1 MTGKGMITVLAGVLL
16 AGSAAQAADLAPETP
31 YVESL
36 PDTSRD
42 HWVAVGDLNPLGN
55 ADTRVMLYDADTGKM
70 LGMMSTG
77 YWGSLSFFP
86 KDSKNGGKK
95 NIVTLETYFERGT
108 RGQRRDYAVIYDGI
122 TLLPIHEI
130 GIAPRRMTG
139 FTQTQMGGLS
149 DDGQFLAVTN
159 FTPAQSVSIVNLA
172 GASFADEVPT
182 AGCGQIY
189 PAGNR
194 RFALLCGDG
203 AMRMLTIDDAGAV
216 RGQTDSEPFFDPFT
230 DPVLVQAARK
240 GNDWFFVSMDGYIHD
255 VDVSGDTVKL
265 KEKWSL
271 LSDDERED
279 GWRTGG
285 IQALAIHEA
294 DNKLYA
300 LMRQGGRETYEEPCD
315 VVWVFDL
322 ATHKRVATID
332 LVNTTLAINVSPD
345 AKPILTGASFKTVLP
360 YWSLA
365 LVSILGAKFEEL
377 DVVKPALDV
386 YDATSGAH
394 LRTVDHAANFA
405 TSLTQP

>member
-1 MTGKGMITVLAGVLL
+1 MRQKGMVAALAVVLL
-16 AGSAAQAADLAPETP
+16 TGPAAKAAELAPETP
-31 YVESL
+31 YVETL
-36 PDTSRD
+36 PEGSRD

-55 ADTRVMLYDADTGKM
+55 VDTRVVLYDADSGKM
-70 LGMMSTG
+70 LGMLSTG

-86 KDSKNGGKK
+86 RTNN

-108 RGQRRDYAVIYDGI
+108 RGQRRDYAVVYDGT
-122 TLLPIHEI
+122 TLLPLHEI

-139 FTQTQMGGLS
+139 FTQTQVGGLS

-159 FTPAQSVSIVNLA
+159 FTPAQSVTIVNLA
-172 GASFADEVPT
+172 RARFADEEPT

-194 RFALLCGDG
+194 RFGLLCGDG
-203 AMRMLTIDDAGAV
+203 SMRLLTINDDGAV
-216 RGQTDSEPFFDPFT
+216 KVHADGEPFFDPFT

-255 VDVSGDTVKL
+255 VDVSGETAKL

-300 LMRQGGRETYEEPCD
+300 LMRQGGRETYEQPGD

-322 ATHKRVATID
+322 ATHKRIGTID
-332 LVNTTLAINVSPD
+332 LVNTTMAINVSRD
-345 AKPILTGASFKTVLP
+345 AKPILTAASLKTVLP

-365 LVSILGAKFEEL
+365 LVSILGATFEEL
-377 DVVKPALDV
+377 DIVKPALDV

-405 TSLTQP
+405 TSLAQP

>member
-1 MTGKGMITVLAGVLL
+1 MGDGMTGKGMIAVLTGLL
-16 AGSAAQAADLAPETP
+16 AAGPALAADLAPETP
-31 YVESL
+31 YVETL
-36 PDTSRD
+36 PEGPRD
-42 HWVAVGDLNPLGN
+42 HWVAIGDLNPLGN
-55 ADTRVMLYDADTGKM
+55 VDTRVVLYDADAGKM
-70 LGMMSTG
+70 LGMLSTG

-86 KDSKNGGKK
+86 KATN
-95 NIVTLETYFERGT
+95 NIVTLESYFEKGT
-108 RGQRRDYAVIYDGI
+108 RGKRDDYAVIYDG
-122 TLLPIHEI
+122 TSLLPLHEI
-130 GIAPRRMTG
+130 TIPPRRMTG

-149 DDGQFLAVTN
+149 DDGRFLAVTN
-159 FTPAQSVSIVNLA
+159 FTPAQSVSIVDLTKA
-172 GASFADEVPT
+172 RFAEEVPT

-189 PAGNR
+189 PAGAR

-203 AMRMLTIDDAGAV
+203 AMRLLTLDEAGAV
-216 RGQTDSEPFFDPFT
+216 ASQTDGEPFFDPFA
-230 DPVLVQAARK
+230 DPVLVQAARA
-240 GNDWFFVSMDGYIHD
+240 GDEWYFVSMDGYIHD

-265 KEKWSL
+265 KERWSL

-285 IQALAIHEA
+285 VQALAIHEA
-294 DNKLYA
+294 SHKLYA
-300 LMRQGGRETYEEPCD
+300 LMRQGGRETYEQPGD

-322 ATHKRVATID
+322 ATHKRVGTID
-332 LVNTTLAINVSPD
+332 LVNTTMAINVSRD
-345 AKPILTGASFKTVLP
+345 DKPILTGASLKTVLP

-386 YDATSGAH
+386 YDATSGTH